1 MPIPNEIPNVPF
13 DAPAGTGTQYCFVP
27 NGDGSYD
34 RSNNTFEG
42 ELRVERYE
50 DHEDWI
56 RIDLKAGV
64 TYTFEVKGEARSYG
78 PREVAALKD
87 PVLTFYDSKGEMIES
102 NDDANPRTRDS
113 EVMTITPEVSGT
125 YYLGVSYYDANP
137 ERADG
142 GAYVVSVEELSEYNL
157 IEGDMHDNK
166 QDKLMGTDEARPD
179 HIFGETEDDSLYGG
193 AGDDMLNGGAG
204 NDLLM
209 GGPGADELIGGED
222 PDGDDLDTITYKMSP
237 AGVTINLLTG
247 TARGGNAD
255 GDTFGTDIENVQGSM
270 YDDRLSG
277 DNKANKLWGFAGN
290 DFLSGDSGDDELHG
304 GAGDDDLNGGRGNDT
319 LIGGPGADEL
329 SGGANSPTEGDIA
342 SYAGSSAGV
351 TVRLHAFQAMGG
363 DAEGDTFDET
373 VLYPWTEMDED
384 GDPIEREARLP
395 DIENLTGSDHDD
407 ILAGDQRANIIRGG
421 RGNDKLY
428 GGPAGDD
435 SNADMLFGDGGD
447 DMLFG
452 GRGADTLNG
461 GRGDDVLSGGSGE
474 DTLIGG
480 YGSDTFYITFEMGNA
495 GQPDTVNGDY
505 LGPDT
510 ADSDGDDD
518 RTEILSITD
527 PNPHHQDTV
536 SYEKWVDEEDNTP
549 VRVNISAAAVNV
561 TVDAVATDIPS
572 SGFLAI
578 ENIIGSAEDDVLIG
592 NDGDNIIEGGDGDD
606 VLHPGTDGNDTVSYR
621 SSDRSVD
628 VDLSDTVATSRSS
641 GGHAGGD
648 TIIDGFENII
658 GSAHDDDLRG
668 TVGTVPNTIE
678 GLAGEDE
685 LDGGDA
691 DNATAGIT
699 LQGLN
704 NLLDTNGDGTGTSIA
719 DTLSYASSSAGV
731 TVNLVT
737 STASG
742 GDAEGD
748 EIKIFEVESYDH
760 DGDGTGADAT
770 ETIDAEFST
779 FENITGSAHRDLL
792 TGDDR
797 VNILKGGAGDDVLRG
812 GRSDDTLE
820 GGPGA
825 DTIDGGHT
833 RTSATNPA
841 DMFMDTASYAGA
853 QAGVTVDIDAGAGTG
868 GDAMGDVFTSIERYL
883 GSNNDDLFIASEGA
897 DMVDGG
903 THAGDDRDDFNDPD
917 HDGSDGDTM
926 SYEKSEEA
934 VWVNLALTV
943 VQPQYVTTADN
954 APFTPVAGTPF
965 DPDTHT
971 EVNPE
976 GSYAAGDLLTNI
988 ENVMGSS
995 QNDRL
1000 WGNDQVNE
1008 LYGGGGNDRL
1018 TAVGAT
1024 NDPATDVAE
1033 TKGDRLMGQGGND
1046 TLTGGAGQDTLMG
1059 GHGHDSIAGGAEADR
1074 IVGGAGDDIMYGGT
1088 APVGD
1093 TAAVADTAAI
1103 DIFVFSPADGDG
1115 GDVIVDLDP
1124 TAATASPG
1132 TGDRIDL
1139 SAFDLSTREQEALK
1153 GKITTRGDDV
1163 RIDLTDFGGGT
1174 ILLQGSVTLQ
1184 QLGDADN
1191 DGRIEAG
1198 ETLSIWTDSGSG
1210 TPENDNNGMV
1220 DSGEAGIFIV

>member
-13 DAPAGTGTQYCFVP
+13 DAPAGIETQYCFVP

-34 RSNNTFEG
+34 RSNNTFKG
-42 ELRVERYE
+42 ELRVDPYQ

-64 TYTFEVKGEARSYG
+64 TYTFKVEGEATSYG
-78 PREVAALKD
+78 PRMAQALKD
-87 PVLTFYDSKGEMIES
+87 PVLAFYDSKGVEIAS
-102 NDDANPRTRDS
+102 NDDADLDTRNS
-113 EVMTITPEVSGT
+113 EVMTFTPEVSGT

-137 ERADG
+137 NRDDG

-157 IEGDMHDNK
+157 IVGDMHTNK

-179 HIFGETEDDSLYGG
+179 HIFGETDDDSLYGG

-209 GGPGADELIGGED
+209 GGPGADELVGGED

-255 GDTFGTDIENVQGSM
+255 GDTFGTDIEDVQGSM
-270 YDDRLSG
+270 NDDRLSG

-290 DFLSGDSGDDELHG
+290 DFLSGDSGGDVLRG

-435 SNADMLFGDGGD
+435 SNADMLFGGGGD

-461 GRGDDVLSGGSGE
+461 GRGDDLLSGGPGK

-480 YGSDTFYITFEMGNA
+480 FGSDTFYITFEMGSA
-495 GQPDTVNGDY
+495 GQPDTVDGDY
-505 LGPDT
+505 FGPDT
-510 ADSDGDDD
+510 ADADNDGDK
-518 RTEILSITD
+518 TENIRITD
-527 PNPHHQDTV
+527 TNPHQDTV
-536 SYEKWVDEEDNTP
+536 SYERWVDEEDNTP
-549 VRVNISAAAVNV
+549 VRVNISVAAVSV
-561 TVDAVATDIPS
+561 TVDAAATDIAS
-572 SGFLAI
+572 SDFFNI

-592 NDGDNIIEGGDGDD
+592 NSGDNIIEGGDGDD
-606 VLHPGTDGNDTVSYR
+606 VLHPGTGGNDTVSYR

-628 VDLSDTVATSRSS
+628 VDLSDTVTTSRSS

-648 TIIDGFENII
+648 TINNGFENII
-658 GSAHDDDLRG
+658 GSAYDDDLMG
-668 TVGTVPNTIE
+668 DTAVTHGNIIE

-691 DNATAGIT
+691 DNATADII
-699 LQGLN
+699 LAGLN
-704 NLLDTNGDGTGTSIA
+704 ALLVVNDVDVS

-748 EIKIFEVESYDH
+748 EIKTFEVENYDH
-760 DGDGTGADAT
+760 DGDGPNGANTSSPT

-779 FENITGSAHRDLL
+779 FENITGSKYRDLL

-812 GRSDDTLE
+812 GKSNDTLE

-868 GDAMGDVFTSIERYL
+868 GDAMGDVFTSIEQYR
-883 GSNNDDLFIASEGA
+883 GSNNDDLFIASEDA

-903 THAGDDRDDFNDPD
+903 SHADDDRDDFGDLD
-917 HDGSDGDTM
+917 HDRSDGDTM

-943 VQPQYVTTADN
+943 VQPQYVITADN
-954 APFTPVAGTPF
+954 TPFTPSAGSPF
-965 DPDTHT
+965 NSATHT

-988 ENVMGSS
+988 ENIMGSS
-995 QNDRL
+995 QDDVL
-1000 WGNDQVNE
+1000 MASAATVNE
-1008 LYGGGGNDRL
+1008 LYGGAGDDKL
-1018 TAVGAT
+1018 TAAGAVDVDGDST
-1024 NDPATDVAE
+1024 TTGDNAT
-1033 TKGDRLMGQGGND
+1033 GDKLMGQGGND
-1046 TLTGGAGQDTLMG
+1046 TLTGGDGKDTLMG
-1059 GHGHDSIAGGAEADR
+1059 GDGHDKISGGAEADR
-1074 IVGGAGDDIMYGGT
+1074 IVGGAGDDIMYGGVDGT
-1088 APVGD
+1088 PD
-1093 TAAVADTAAI
+1093 TTAI

-1124 TAATASPG
+1124 TAATATPG

-1139 SAFDLSTREQEALK
+1139 SAFDLLPRELEALK
-1153 GKITTRGDDV
+1153 GNITTRGDDV

-1174 ILLQGSVTLQ
+1174 ILLQGSVTLM

-1191 DGRIEAG
+1191 DGTIEAG
-1198 ETLSIWTDSGSG
+1198 EALSIWNR
-1210 TPENDNNGMV
+1210 PNDTNDANENGMV